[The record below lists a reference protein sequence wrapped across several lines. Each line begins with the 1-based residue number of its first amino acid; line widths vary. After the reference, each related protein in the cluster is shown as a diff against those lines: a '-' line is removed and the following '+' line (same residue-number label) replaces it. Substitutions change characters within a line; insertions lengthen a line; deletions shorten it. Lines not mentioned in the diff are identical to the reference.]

1 MLSEDSGHRS
11 DSSRSLV
18 CLSAPEGTGIV
29 APFSHFRGFAFSVP
43 FSKPPPLVSKPPP
56 PSHSTLFFFSG
67 EASQ

>member
-43 FSKPPPLVSKPPP
+43 FSKPPP
-56 PSHSTLFFFSG
+56 SHSTLFFFSG

>member
-43 FSKPPPLVSKPPP
+43 FSKPPPSFRSPP
-56 PSHSTLFFFSG
+56 PSHSTLSFFSG